1 MLRSRGSS
9 RGIHGLLVDVSE
21 PVRMDTSGQLCVTAG
36 GSTRRAANR
45 GAIPRRAAPELAS
58 KPRGCQSQRG
68 SISTFARFPIADDFR
83 KRNQMRDGWP
93 SRSYTLERA
102 VCPRARLPARPSP
115 ALFGGGTGLTRRM
128 VGILRIATPSV
139 ADCEPMAAD
148 PRYFAKGSVES
159 TPMSTRLSI
168 AAKAAAQ
175 VSRLPSRS
183 RSRSRFQSVARLAA
197 SPIGLATG
205 VGASSANALG
215 AFTSL
220 ITALLIAPR

>member
-1 MLRSRGSS
+1 MDNCALPRAGQHGEQRIEEQSHDGLRLSWRPSPAGASPNAGPSRRSRDS
-9 RGIHGLLVDVSE
+9 RLPMTFVNVIKCGTAGLLD
-21 PVRMDTSGQLCVTAG
+21 
-36 GSTRRAANR
+36 
-45 GAIPRRAAPELAS
+45 
-58 KPRGCQSQRG
+58 
-68 SISTFARFPIADDFR
+68 
-83 KRNQMRDGWP
+83 

-220 ITALLIAPR
+220 ITALPIAPR